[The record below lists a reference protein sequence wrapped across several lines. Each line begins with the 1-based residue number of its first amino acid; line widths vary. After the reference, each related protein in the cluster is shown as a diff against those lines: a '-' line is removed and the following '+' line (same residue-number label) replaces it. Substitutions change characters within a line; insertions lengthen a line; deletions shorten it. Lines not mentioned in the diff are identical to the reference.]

1 MLLLRRKWMRLPSIL
16 TISRTALLGRRR
28 LGVVKTLL
36 RLEERERQRQR
47 QRQRERERDAD
58 SIFGEKKVRSI

>member
-1 MLLLRRKWMRLPSIL
+1 M
-16 TISRTALLGRRR
+16 LGRRR

-47 QRQRERERDAD
+47 QRERERERERDAD